1 MRGRAHAP
9 VASLGETQVLP
20 AQPPITVGSKYFQ
33 GLRPRKR
40 PGGHHG
46 QMGEHPAACPS
57 DNTASCHK
65 ATDPSTQ
72 AEGQQPQPNRALLSS
87 ASSVTRHRQR
97 GWTALNILEAR
108 VPHTSDGRVTCQAI
122 TTIQMKTKNCKT
134 NEKKKK
140 SPAGPRQTP
149 RAARAHRGSRS
160 GAEGPAAQ
168 HGGIWEQAARRAV
181 QLGLGAWKLP
191 RRRRLPRSRA
201 KLT

>member
-108 VPHTSDGRVTCQAI
+108 VPHTSDGRVTCQAV

-140 SPAGPRQTP
+140 VLQDHGRPR
-149 RAARAHRGSRS
+149 
-160 GAEGPAAQ
+160 E
-168 HGGIWEQAARRAV
+168 
-181 QLGLGAWKLP
+181 QLGLTEGPGQGLRVQLHSMAGSG
-191 RRRRLPRSRA
+191 SRQPDELCSWGWGPGSCHGEGGSHA
-201 KLT
+201 PGPS